1 MGHSVHE
8 EKLFILSLTVIVVVI
23 FWCGKKNV
31 VHTAGKVKLFPEGC
45 RYIFIVL
52 LKGKLYF
59 GNK

>member
-8 EKLFILSLTVIVVVI
+8 KKLFILSLTVIVVVI
-23 FWCGKKNV
+23 FWRGKKN